1 LVHLNTHHIFQ
12 DRFVKLVRPRLLL
25 ANRQATVGKKK
36 QRRRAKG
43 DKRAPS
49 GAAAAGG
56 GARTTGVGGV
66 PSSGG
71 AAAATVAATT
81 TTTSTAT
88 TSPAAAPVG
97 VFSQLPRRQ
106 QRMLVFKRLQLY
118 KVKKEER
125 PARLKAALAQGLDL
139 QGADDVQG
147 LASAGRRRHR
157 QQASNKHRQQ
167 RASAATAAA
176 PAASATAD
184 SFDGVLHAHKV
195 LRCRPPR
202 RQRQRQTEGTVR
214 FWMIKRCVNCTTAW
228 PQDPYVVL
236 GAI

>member
-1 LVHLNTHHIFQ
+1 
-12 DRFVKLVRPRLLL
+12 LL

-49 GAAAAGG
+49 GAAAAAAE
-56 GARTTGVGGV
+56 ARTAGV

-71 AAAATVAATT
+71 AAAATVAATA
-81 TTTSTAT
+81 TTTSTT
-88 TSPAAAPVG
+88 TTTPAAAPVG

-157 QQASNKHRQQ
+157 QQARNKHRQQ

-214 FWMIKRCVNCTTAW
+214 FWMIKRCVNCTTAG